1 MKKFG
6 KRRNRPGT
14 RKKAA
19 PGPAPRGG
27 LSRRAVLGRLGAGT
41 AGVLAL
47 GGAGGWG
54 VRHVQAIN
62 AEHDLG
68 RLGQGKP
75 VVVQVH
81 DPQCPVCNAL
91 QDETRDA
98 LRALDADA
106 EKVLYL
112 IANIRTPEGSDF
124 AARHGVPHV
133 TLLLFDGAGRLRET
147 LRGPHRADELRPAF
161 ARLAR
166 HG

>member
-1 MKKFG
+1 MTNSRKQRNG
-6 KRRNRPGT
+6 VRSPRR
-14 RKKAA
+14 AA
-19 PGPAPRGG
+19 STTA
-27 LSRRAVLGRLGAGT
+27 LSRRALLGRIGTGAV
-41 AGVLAL
+41 GVVAL
-47 GGAGGWG
+47 GGAGIWG
-54 VRHVQAIN
+54 IGHVQAIN
-62 AEHDLG
+62 AEHDLS
-68 RLGQGKP
+68 RLGQGVP

-98 LRALDADA
+98 LRDFDVQG
-106 EKVLYL
+106 VLYL

-133 TLLLFDGAGRLRET
+133 TLLLFDSSGRLRET